1 MLFFFPV
8 LREHFVAF
16 ELPHASMGKLTGY
29 GAFWFVSRSMWGLL
43 FSVSNIKEYN
53 EFVLFFKT
61 FIKRQTK
68 PKAETSFIM
77 VMEDVSRAV

>member
-1 MLFFFPV
+1 
-8 LREHFVAF
+8 
-16 ELPHASMGKLTGY
+16 
-29 GAFWFVSRSMWGLL
+29 MWGLL